1 MTLEE
6 LERQG
11 YENRSRLPDTRVRQC
26 AMIHTLAVILVL
38 VGAASA
44 MMVIA
49 GWDARARRFCA
60 DGDSDYGQVKAVS
73 VCTDL
78 VLLKLQSA
86 AGSMSGL
93 VCGMADHP
101 INDYYLVTSRR
112 GEHPDRWSWEIRRK
126 SKPLGIKMTGDGFQ
140 SETAAQ
146 FAGKNALV
154 EFLADLTKEEKRP
167 RK

>member
-26 AMIHTLAVILVL
+26 AMIHTLAVIPVL
-38 VGAASA
+38 VGAVASA

-60 DGDSDYGQVKAVS
+60 DGDSDYGQVKAAS

-86 AGSMSGL
+86 AGSDAVSTLIAGA
-93 VCGMADHP
+93 GRYAARA
-101 INDYYLVTSRR
+101 SR
-112 GEHPDRWSWEIRRK
+112 W
-126 SKPLGIKMTGDGFQ
+126 
-140 SETAAQ
+140 
-146 FAGKNALV
+146 AL
-154 EFLADLTKEEKRP
+154 R
-167 RK
+167 